1 MSASSCVGCSLGSMS
16 VGTPGGDGG
25 GRPRPRRAA
34 AGAPAPHVPRVVT
47 TGRKT
52 DQENPELRSE
62 TSGRIDPET
71 GEHYDVYATGR
82 GGVRIE
88 RRLDL
93 REDVAP
99 SLAQLD
105 ALAFTV
111 QLPEGESVSW
121 LIDEMRQF
129 LPIDSIDSRRGR
141 FGFKAS
147 ALFGEGAGLFAWG
160 GDSQRGRAYFSI
172 QGKGCAMV
180 ENWPTLAAWLEQ
192 HRAVIKRVDVAFD
205 DLDGKTAS
213 IAWAIEQ
220 YRSGG
225 FNAGGR
231 APKHTVHGDWL
242 HGDAATEGRT
252 LGIGAR
258 ASGKYCRIYEKGKQ
272 LGDAESRW
280 VRIEVEWRDQDR
292 YIPYDVL
299 TRPGQYF
306 AGAYPCLA
314 FLSAEQSRIRTIAKG
329 ALVAF
334 DTAVRN
340 GQQHVGKLVDLMLRV
355 FGGDCGEVVMR
366 LRREGTP
373 ARIAP
378 YSYHIA
384 SSPERLDPAAP
395 GSFASMFAPA

>member
-1 MSASSCVGCSLGSMS
+1 VS

-52 DQENPELRSE
+52 DQENPELCSE

-71 GEHYDVYATGR
+71 GEPFDVYAIGNGR
-82 GGVRIE
+82 SRIV
-88 RRLDL
+88 RRLDH
-93 REDVAP
+93 REDAAP
-99 SLAQLD
+99 GLAQID

-111 QLPEGESVSW
+111 ELPRDASVSW
-121 LIDEMRQF
+121 LLEEMRHF
-129 LPIDSIDSRRGR
+129 LEVDSIDPRRGR
-141 FGFKAS
+141 YGFKAS

-180 ENWPTLAAWLEQ
+180 QDWHALAAWLEK
-192 HRAVIKRVDVAFD
+192 HRASIKRADVAFD
-205 DLDGKTAS
+205 DLEGEALN

-220 YRSGG
+220 YRGGG

-231 APKHTVHGDWL
+231 TPKHSVHGDWL
-242 HGDAATEGRT
+242 HGDASTAGRT
-252 LGIGAR
+252 LGIGNR

-280 VRIEVEWRDQDR
+280 VRVEVEWRDQDR
-292 YIPYDVL
+292 HIPYDVL

-306 AGAYPCLA
+306 AGAYPCLG
-314 FLSAEQSRIRTIAKG
+314 FLSAQQSRIRTIAKG
-329 ALVAF
+329 ALISF

-340 GQQHVGKLVDLMLRV
+340 GKQHVGKLVDFMLRV

-378 YSYHIA
+378 YSYHVA

>member
-1 MSASSCVGCSLGSMS
+1 MSASSRVGRSLGSRS
-16 VGTPGGDGG
+16 AAALGGDGG
-25 GRPRPRRAA
+25 GRSRPRRAA
-34 AGAPAPHVPRVVT
+34 TGAGAPHVPRVVT

-52 DQENPELRSE
+52 DQENPEFRGEISE
-62 TSGRIDPET
+62 RIDPET
-71 GEHYDVYATGR
+71 GERYDVYSIGR
-82 GGVRIE
+82 GGARIE
-88 RRLDL
+88 RRLEVL
-93 REDVAP
+93 EGASP
-99 SLAQLD
+99 SLAQVD

-111 QLPEGESVSW
+111 ALPDGESVSW

-129 LPIDSIDSRRGR
+129 LPVDSIDLRRGR

-160 GDSQRGRAYFSI
+160 GGSQRGRAYFSI

-180 ENWPTLAAWLEQ
+180 DDWRGLQAWLEQ
-192 HRAVIKRVDVAFD
+192 HRAAIKRVDLAFD
-205 DLDGKTAS
+205 DFEGTTAS

-231 APKHTVHGDWL
+231 TPKHSVHGDWL
-242 HGDAATEGRT
+242 HGDAATAGRT

-272 LGDAESRW
+272 LGDAESHW
-280 VRIEVEWRDQDR
+280 VRVEIEWRDQDR

-306 AGAYPCLA
+306 AGAYPCLG

-329 ALVAF
+329 ALIAF

-340 GQQHVGKLVDLMLRV
+340 GKQHVGKLVDLMLRV

-378 YSYHIA
+378 YSYHVA
-384 SSPERLDPAAP
+384 SRPERLDSAAP
-395 GSFASMFAPA
+395 GSFASMFASA